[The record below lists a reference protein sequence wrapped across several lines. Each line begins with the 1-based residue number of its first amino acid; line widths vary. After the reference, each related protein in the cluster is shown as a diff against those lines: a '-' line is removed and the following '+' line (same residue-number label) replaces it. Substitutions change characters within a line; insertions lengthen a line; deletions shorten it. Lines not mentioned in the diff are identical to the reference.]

1 MPSSH
6 PQSQGNQAQ
15 PNHQTHGQRL
25 YQSKINLAFG
35 ILLLIGSA
43 SVFFVLVGRH
53 TYANAHFDS
62 YDNWEISNLTY
73 NGTSVAHLGKGWTM
87 SSLAI
92 SSQSFVLLA
101 FSLVPVGIYLMVKGK
116 PFPQM
121 LYLSLGVIFITV
133 GLVSLWAI
141 FYGPSPTYPLQEL
154 EEPWSLSSDGDLW
167 LDWHRGFKGRRTG
180 GHHLMVRCPDNS
192 IESTQEWGRIYR
204 IFVTGDPVTIPKWP
218 LCEDYFQTASSK
230 LYRMCCGKR
239 AVLQPSDPQPVFD
252 KTKTIFAGTFLSF
265 LGCVLTVG
273 LGLTIHLW
281 WLKRPQSLES
291 RPLGLT
297 SSSYQVNA
305 QPLGVE

>member
-1 MPSSH
+1 MRSSQA
-6 PQSQGNQAQ
+6 QSRGNQTNGPR
-15 PNHQTHGQRL
+15 PN
-25 YQSKINLAFG
+25 QSKINLAFG

-53 TYANAHFDS
+53 TYVNAHFES
-62 YDNWEISNLTY
+62 SDNWEISNLTY
-73 NGTSVAHLGKGWTM
+73 NGTSLAHLGKGWAM
-87 SSLAI
+87 SSEAI
-92 SSQSFVLLA
+92 SSQAVILLLS
-101 FSLVPVGIYLMVKGK
+101 SLVLVAFYLVCRGK

-121 LYLSLGVIFITV
+121 LYFALGVILIIV

-141 FYGPSPTYPLQEL
+141 FDGPSPVYPLQEL
-154 EEPWSLSSDGDLW
+154 EDPWSFSSSGDLW

-204 IFVTGDPVTIPKWP
+204 TFVTKDPVTIPKWP

-239 AVLQPSDPQPVFD
+239 IILQPSDPQPVFD
-252 KTKTIFAGTFLSF
+252 KTKSIFAGTFLSF
-265 LGCVLTVG
+265 LGYVLATGIG
-273 LGLTIHLW
+273 LATHLW

-291 RPLGLT
+291 RPLALT
-297 SSSYQVNA
+297 SSSYRVNV